1 MKVFTFLFSII
12 FYLFCNC
19 QKQKQNKTM
28 DLKEYKYKNTTRPV
42 YVLGLNI
49 PGPHEVYVNDILIH
63 FENETSMHNYGAD
76 INPYILK
83 SGTYP
88 FRVRVYPTIGEEN
101 GIEPETAKFIRVTL
115 DTAERNLTGDGG
127 TRTLPDTYKV
137 LQEFVVPK
145 IDKPVPF
152 LDITGTLKIDVPYD
166 LEGWS
171 KGQDLRKM
179 DQKVLQEKVVA
190 YYQKL
195 WTVLNDGK
203 GQEYLNL
210 WKKSDEEL
218 SVFNY
223 EKHINNE
230 VEKINK
236 AKGRMALLEDYSMKI
251 YGDGKLVT
259 LERDNH
265 TEEINGKKIDLK
277 GKSPLYRLAL
287 YDGIGSYPVKLY
299 LPQGSNDFIIIRK

>member
-88 FRVRVYPTIGEEN
+88 FRVRVYPTVGEEK

-115 DTAERNLTGDGG
+115 DTAERNLTGKGG
-127 TRTLPDTYKV
+127 TRTLPDSYKV
-137 LQEFVVPK
+137 LQEFTVPK
-145 IDKPVPF
+145 IDKPMPF
-152 LDITGTLKIDVPYD
+152 LDITGNLKIEVPYD

-171 KGQDLRKM
+171 KGQDLSKM
-179 DQKVLQEKVVA
+179 DQEVLQKKVVA
-190 YYQKL
+190 FYQKL
-195 WTVLNDGK
+195 WNILNDGK
-203 GQEYLNL
+203 GKEYIDL
-210 WKKSDEEL
+210 WHKADEEMVAYNYNIITKLNEL
-218 SVFNY
+218 SNTQS
-223 EKHINNE
+223 NE
-230 VEKINK
+230 IEER
-236 AKGRMALLEDYSMKI
+236 KGRMALLEGDRKI
-251 YGDGKLVT
+251 VT
-259 LERDNH
+259 LERKNH
-265 TEEINGKKIDLK
+265 TNEMNGKSINAIWE
-277 GKSPLYRLAL
+277 SPLIRN
-287 YDGIGSYPVKLY
+287 GKIRGVSFFPVKLY
-299 LPQGSNDFIIIRK
+299 LPENSNEFVIIRK